1 MLSSDDAHLVD
12 GHFDLDRIIGLLGQA
27 LNQALHDGYQG
38 VVATGKSQEFGPD
51 RVFCN
56 CSSMN
61 GGRSSMLLPWRRQSE
76 TCALPGTEPWP
87 LLLPDK

>member
-38 VVATGKSQEFGPD
+38 VVAT
-51 RVFCN
+51 
-56 CSSMN
+56 
-61 GGRSSMLLPWRRQSE
+61 
-76 TCALPGTEPWP
+76 CALGGTEPWP